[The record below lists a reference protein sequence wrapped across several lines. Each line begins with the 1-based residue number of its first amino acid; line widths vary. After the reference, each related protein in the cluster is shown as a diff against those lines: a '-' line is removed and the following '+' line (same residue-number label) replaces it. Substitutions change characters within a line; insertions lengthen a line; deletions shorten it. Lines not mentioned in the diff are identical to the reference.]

1 MKGAKG
7 SIEEMAPRPAQS
19 PQDMV
24 AAFVERFNKAHPN
37 DDLVALVFDGV
48 AIAEAKTEKVAA

>member
-1 MKGAKG
+1 MKAAKG
-7 SIEEMAPRPAQS
+7 SIEEMVGRPEQS

-37 DDLVALVFDGV
+37 DDLVALVFDSV
-48 AIAEAKTEKVAA
+48 DKAATKAATKAA